1 MKKPLYPLI
10 MLLTVVVALVWSCA
24 SPQANA
30 PSGSSP
36 ASTQAAVVKV
46 GVNPVPGGEILG
58 FVRDELAEPEG
69 LKVEVVEFADYV
81 QPNIALDEKQI
92 DANFFQH
99 IPYMEDFGKQ
109 HNIDLVAVTRVL
121 IAPLGIYSSRLQSLD
136 AVSNNATVAIPNDA
150 VNLARALRLLE
161 ANQLLKLKPEAG
173 VQATV
178 QDIAENPKNLQVR
191 ELEAAQLPRSLADV
205 DLAVINVNYALE
217 ADLDPAK
224 DALALESPNDNPYV
238 NVLAV
243 LKGRESDPNI
253 QKLGKLLTSAPVKQ
267 FIEEKYQGS
276 LIPAF

>member
-1 MKKPLYPLI
+1 MKKPLYPLV
-10 MLLTVVVALVWSCA
+10 MLFTLVVALFWGCA
-24 SPQANA
+24 APQANA

-36 ASTQAAVVKV
+36 SSEAVVVKV

-58 FVRDELAEPEG
+58 FVRDKLAEPEG

-81 QPNIALDEKQI
+81 QPNIALNEKQI

-109 HNIDLVAVTRVL
+109 HSIDMVAVSRVL
-121 IAPLGIYSSRLQSLD
+121 IAPLGIYSSQLQALSKTQE
-136 AVSNNATVAIPNDA
+136 NATIAIPNDA

-161 ANQLLKLKPEAG
+161 ANHLLKLKSGAG

-178 QDIAENPKNLQVR
+178 RDIAENPKKLQIR

-205 DLAVINVNYALE
+205 DLAVINVNYALQ
-217 ADLDPAK
+217 ANLNPAK
-224 DALALESPNDNPYV
+224 DALALESPQNNPYV

-243 LKGRESDPNI
+243 LKGRETDANI
-253 QKLGKLLTSAPVKQ
+253 QKLGKLLTSTSVKQ
-267 FIEEKYQGS
+267 FIEEKYRGT